1 MQLDSEIELPFTGAT
16 VGDDSTLQYTLNFPG
31 CNLSPPH
38 CPLSPD
44 IASLE
49 VHFRIIITISPTDI
63 SLKRHSCPCVNIQWT
78 SVEIHLGFHLMT
90 MLESQMRN
98 TGNFFLAR
106 ICIYRVLCVT
116 ILCVT
121 ITFQGSFLQN
131 HNARSLTATLH
142 VLIQA
147 KCKYQTKLNLN
158 FLCAPSSHTFW
169 ESIGRTHDTIQGLIT
184 LSPLK
189 TRKPQFTKTFE
200 DPNLN
205 MGVVTSSQGPSPIP
219 PLRFSQ
225 SLSRV

>member
-16 VGDDSTLQYTLNFPG
+16 VGDDSTLQYTLNYTG

-49 VHFRIIITISPTDI
+49 VHFRIIITRP
-63 SLKRHSCPCVNIQWT
+63 SCPCVNIQWT
-78 SVEIHLGFHLMT
+78 PVEIHFGFHLMT

-147 KCKYQTKLNLN
+147 KCKYQTKLNLA
-158 FLCAPSSHTFW
+158 FLCAPSSHMF
-169 ESIGRTHDTIQGLIT
+169 
-184 LSPLK
+184 
-189 TRKPQFTKTFE
+189 
-200 DPNLN
+200 
-205 MGVVTSSQGPSPIP
+205 
-219 PLRFSQ
+219 
-225 SLSRV
+225 

>member
-78 SVEIHLGFHLMT
+78 SVEIHFGFHLMT
-90 MLESQMRN
+90 MLGEPIEEHGQQ
-98 TGNFFLAR
+98 FLAR

-131 HNARSLTATLH
+131 HN
-142 VLIQA
+142 
-147 KCKYQTKLNLN
+147 CKVSHGHSACFDPGKVQIPNQTKPCVPMCS
-158 FLCAPSSHTFW
+158 F
-169 ESIGRTHDTIQGLIT
+169 IT
-184 LSPLK
+184 YVLRVH
-189 TRKPQFTKTFE
+189 RK
-200 DPNLN
+200 NA
-205 MGVVTSSQGPSPIP
+205 
-219 PLRFSQ
+219 
-225 SLSRV
+225 

>member
-31 CNLSPPH
+31 CNLSQPH
-38 CPLSPD
+38 CPLNPD
-44 IASLE
+44 MASLE
-49 VHFRIIITISPTDI
+49 VNFRIIITRPPTEVHMRLCEYSMDLSWNTFGISFNDNVGEPNEE
-63 SLKRHSCPCVNIQWT
+63 HEQ
-78 SVEIHLGFHLMT
+78 
-90 MLESQMRN
+90 Q
-98 TGNFFLAR
+98 FLAR

-147 KCKYQTKLNLN
+147 KCKYQTKLNLK
-158 FLCAPSSHTFW
+158 FLCAPSSHMFW

-184 LSPLK
+184 LSSLK

-219 PLRFSQ
+219 PFRFSQ